1 MNVVWKLEESD
12 GPSLTVV
19 GPVVLV
25 QKWMSS
31 RSSTV
36 NVAGWPEPSVEAE
49 RCGLGEDVGQELV
62 LVAFA
67 RCFCRYKQVISC

>member
-1 MNVVWKLEESD
+1 MNVVWRLKGFA

-31 RSSTV
+31 RSSIV
-36 NVAGWPEPSVEAE
+36 NVAGWPELSVEAE
-49 RCGLGEDVGQELV
+49 RDELGEDVGQELV

-67 RCFCRYKQVISC
+67 RCFC

>member
-1 MNVVWKLEESD
+1 MNIVSRLKKFD

-19 GPVVLV
+19 GPMVLV

-31 RSSTV
+31 KSSIV
-36 NVAGWPEPSVEAE
+36 NVAGWPELSVEAE
-49 RCGLGEDVGQELV
+49 RDELGGDVGRELV

-67 RCFCRYKQVISC
+67 RCFCRYEQVISC